1 MMLAMHEGLEPYSLA
16 LLTRVL
22 KWDRAKIETMLA
34 EVRED
39 LRDPNIHTYF
49 KM

>member
-1 MMLAMHEGLEPYSLA
+1 VTLEGLEPYSLA

-22 KWDRAKIETMLA
+22 GWDRLQIETMLA
-34 EVRED
+34 EVRKD
-39 LRDPNIHTYF
+39 LRDRRVHMYF

>member
-1 MMLAMHEGLEPYSLA
+1 MHEGLEPYSLA

-22 KWDRAKIETMLA
+22 EWERARIETMLA
-34 EVRED
+34 EVRND
-39 LRDPNIHTYF
+39 LRNPNMHTYF